1 MLERFSIH
9 TKEIAT
15 HNRRSSSNS
24 IKYIAKVGVLSAL
37 ATILM
42 LFEFPLPIAPSF
54 YELDFSEVPVLI
66 GSFSLGPVAGILIEF
81 IKILINLLINGT
93 DTVFVGE
100 LANFLMGVSFVLPAS
115 LIYYHKKSL
124 KRALIGMIVGTVSLV
139 LVGAVCNYFL
149 MIPAYVYLAGF
160 PMDAVIGMGT
170 AVNPAIKDLLT
181 LILIAVV
188 PFNLIKGVLCSVITA
203 LLYKRVSPILH
214 I

>member
-1 MLERFSIH
+1 MQ
-9 TKEIAT
+9 
-15 HNRRSSSNS
+15 NRNS
-24 IKYIAKVGVLSAL
+24 VKYIAKVGVLSAL

-66 GSFSLGPVAGILIEF
+66 GSFSLGPIAGILIEF

-93 DTVFVGE
+93 DTFFVGE
-100 LANFLMGVSFVLPAS
+100 LANFLMGCSFVLPAAFF
-115 LIYYHKKSL
+115 YKYKKTL
-124 KRALIGMIVGTVSLV
+124 KRALIGMGIGTLSLV
-139 LVGAVCNYFL
+139 VIGALCNYFL
-149 MIPAYVYLAGF
+149 MIPAYVYLAGY

-170 AVNPAIKDLLT
+170 AVNPAIKDLLS

-188 PFNLIKGVLCSVITA
+188 PFNLIKGVLCSALTT

>member
-1 MLERFSIH
+1 MN
-9 TKEIAT
+9 
-15 HNRRSSSNS
+15 NRYSSSNS

-66 GSFSLGPVAGILIEF
+66 GSFSLGPLAGVLIEF
-81 IKILINLLINGT
+81 VKILINLLINGT

-115 LIYYHKKSL
+115 IIYNRKKTL
-124 KRALIGMIVGTVSLV
+124 KRALVGMGVGTVSLV

-170 AVNPAIKDLLT
+170 AVNPAIKDLLS

>member
-1 MLERFSIH
+1 MQ
-9 TKEIAT
+9 
-15 HNRRSSSNS
+15 NRNS
-24 IKYIAKVGVLSAL
+24 VKYIAKVGVLSAL

-66 GSFSLGPVAGILIEF
+66 GSFSLGPIAGILIEF

-93 DTVFVGE
+93 DTFFVGE
-100 LANFLMGVSFVLPAS
+100 LANFLMGCSFVLPAAFF
-115 LIYYHKKSL
+115 YKHKKTL
-124 KRALIGMIVGTVSLV
+124 KRALIGMVIGTLSLV
-139 LVGAVCNYFL
+139 LVGGLCNYFL
-149 MIPAYVYLAGF
+149 MIPAYVYLAGY

-170 AVNPAIKDLLT
+170 AVNPAIKDLLS

-188 PFNLIKGVLCSVITA
+188 PFNLIKGVLCSALTT